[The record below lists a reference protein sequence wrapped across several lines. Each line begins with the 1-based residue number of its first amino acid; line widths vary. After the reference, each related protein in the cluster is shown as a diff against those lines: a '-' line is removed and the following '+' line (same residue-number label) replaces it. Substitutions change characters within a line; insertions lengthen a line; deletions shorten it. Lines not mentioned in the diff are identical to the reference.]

1 MNERATRT
9 PQSILAVGV
18 SLALA
23 LSLGLPLAAPTA
35 ALGVT
40 SAEKQ
45 KEADQIADKVDALQD
60 QLNEASAEYER
71 AMDSYDAATA
81 AAEDAELR
89 AQIAHDRIMEL
100 QGHLGNRAKS
110 MYKTGG
116 NTNFLEVVLGA
127 TSFES
132 FLTSWDAMQT
142 IADQDAGMIE
152 ESKQKRAEAE
162 SAEAEYRQQQ
172 AKAEEEMRSAEEAQA
187 EIETAKAAME
197 EELEKVTEEVA
208 VLQAREEEERMAAEE
223 AAKRQS
229 ASDSIVVPGGIV
241 EGWVHPCPGYTYIST
256 EFGYSSW
263 HGYWHNGT
271 DLAAP
276 AGTPIMSAGPGTVS
290 YVGWYGGG
298 GNTVIV
304 THGGGVR
311 TIYMHMSRQAATVG
325 QSVAAGT
332 VIGYVGTTG
341 QSTGNHLH
349 FQVEVNGTPVNARNF
364 VNL

>member
-1 MNERATRT
+1 MTENAKRPFGASLAAT
-9 PQSILAVGV
+9 LAVV
-18 SLALA
+18 RAASLALPFYGA
-23 LSLGLPLAAPTA
+23 SSAFA
-35 ALGVT
+35 VT

-45 KEADQIADKVDALQD
+45 EEADNIAATIDKLQD
-60 QLNEASAEYER
+60 QLNEANAEYER
-71 AMDSYDAATA
+71 ATEAYEAATA
-81 AAEDAELR
+81 AAEDASVRAEL
-89 AQIAHDRIMEL
+89 AHARIVEL
-100 QGHLGNRAKS
+100 QDLLGGRAKS

-132 FLTSWDAMQT
+132 FLTSWDAMQM
-142 IADQDAGMIE
+142 IADQDAAMID
-152 ESKQKRAEAE
+152 ESKQKRSEAE
-162 SAEAEYRQQQ
+162 SAEKEYREQQQ
-172 AKAEEEMRSAEEAQA
+172 TAADEMRAAEEAQA
-187 EIETAKAAME
+187 DIEATKASME
-197 EELEKVTEEVA
+197 EELKKVTEEVA

-223 AAKRQS
+223 AAKRQD
-229 ASDSIVVPGGIV
+229 ASNAVVVPGGIV

-276 AGTPIMSAGPGTVS
+276 GGTPIMSSGPGTVS

-304 THGGGVR
+304 SHGGGVR

-325 QSVAAGT
+325 QQVAAGT

-349 FQVEVNGTPVNARNF
+349 FQVEVNGTPVNARNY